1 MEVARHRVNLTAMWE
16 TWLTLTLWPLWDDPL
31 GWAFWAQGL
40 SGQETRGQSRGFVSW
55 LSWEG
60 LRPRM
65 QYPPEPGSG
74 LSETSVEESFRT
86 WGNM

>member
-16 TWLTLTLWPLWDDPL
+16 TWLTLTLRPLQDDPQA
-31 GWAFWAQGL
+31 GV
-40 SGQETRGQSRGFVSW
+40 SGHRRSRGKAHGASPEE
-55 LSWEG
+55 LSVG
-60 LRPRM
+60 LEVGGPGM
-65 QYPPEPGSG
+65 QYPPQPGTG